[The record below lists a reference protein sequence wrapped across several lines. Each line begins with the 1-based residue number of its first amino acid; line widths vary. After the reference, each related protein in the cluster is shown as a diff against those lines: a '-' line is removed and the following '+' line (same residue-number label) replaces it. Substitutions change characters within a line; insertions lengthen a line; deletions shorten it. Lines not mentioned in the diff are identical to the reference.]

1 VHQALDQLV
10 SRTLIQQQIRQE
22 DAEAAEPSSEQVQ
35 SRLTELRK
43 DLPACMRFNCAS
55 DAGWAV
61 FLKANNLTGAQVERY
76 LHGRIA
82 ILTFIENRFR
92 QGIRIEPEDVEAY
105 YRNTLLPQYP
115 KGETAPPL
123 ESIATRISEILL
135 QERVNALFDAWLDNL
150 RKQGDVEVLDPAL
163 QPAANGASQ

>member
-1 VHQALDQLV
+1 
-10 SRTLIQQQIRQE
+10 
-22 DAEAAEPSSEQVQ
+22 
-35 SRLTELRK
+35 
-43 DLPACMRFNCAS
+43 
-55 DAGWAV
+55 
-61 FLKANNLTGAQVERY
+61 LKANSLTDAQVERY
-76 LHGRIA
+76 LRGRIE

-123 ESIATRISEILL
+123 ESVATRISEILL
-135 QERVNALFDAWLDNL
+135 QERVNALFDSWLDNL

-163 QPAANGASQ
+163 QTASNGAHQ